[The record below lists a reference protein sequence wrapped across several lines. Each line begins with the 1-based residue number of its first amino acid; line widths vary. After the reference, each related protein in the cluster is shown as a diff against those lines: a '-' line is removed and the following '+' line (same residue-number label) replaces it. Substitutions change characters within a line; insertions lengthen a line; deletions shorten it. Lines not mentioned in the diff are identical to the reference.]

1 MLYKLIK
8 NLNVQLLSI
17 MLLMLSLSCSHKKAG
32 PAAGIIPSDKMGK
45 ILTDMH
51 LADAIANQNFPLK
64 GGNDTI
70 AWKTKSFTH
79 LILQKYQTDTATFN
93 RSFIYYVQR
102 PEEMDAIYSK
112 MVTDMTRLQA
122 KLPRDK
128 IEKMPVP
135 VKHQAVRT
143 ADLLPT
149 ASDPLMGKK
158 LQRPAATRA
167 VLKKQP
173 AASAENTK

>member
-1 MLYKLIK
+1 MLYKSIK
-8 NLNVQLLSI
+8 NLNVQLLSF
-17 MLLMLSLSCSHKKAG
+17 MLLMMSLSCSHKKTEST
-32 PAAGIIPSDKMGK
+32 AGIIPPGKMGK

-51 LADAIANQNFPLK
+51 LADAVANQNFPVK

-93 RSFIYYVQR
+93 RSFKYYVQR

-122 KLPRDK
+122 KLPHDK
-128 IEKMPVP
+128 NEKMPVP
-135 VKHQAVRT
+135 AHPST
-143 ADLLPT
+143 SSPDLLPPP
-149 ASDPLMGKK
+149 ADPLKGRK
-158 LQRPAATRA
+158 LQIPHAARLPVTRPSAA
-167 VLKKQP
+167 P
-173 AASAENTK
+173 AENTK